1 MVSVPAKHVNRVSK
15 TLADGTKRFYCYAWR
30 GGPRIN
36 HPESGEPIDVDHP
49 LFMQALAAAQKSV
62 AAPTANGK
70 TISGLISEFRMSTDM
85 PKAESSRRDYE
96 RYLKQIDEEFGDMP
110 MRDPE
115 VRGEFMVWRDGMAA
129 TPRKADYAWTVLAR
143 VFSFAKNRGRIPNNP
158 CERGGRVYTGG
169 NRREII
175 WTEDLLKQLGPAC
188 SKEVWAV
195 VMFGLWTGQRES
207 DVLAMSWGSIDPS
220 GRIRV
225 KQFKTDARVLIPM
238 GEPLAALVA
247 SLPKAATTILTNSR
261 GQPWTPDGFRTSFH
275 KARAKAGIKGVTFHD
290 LRGTAVTRLALA
302 GCSTPE
308 IAAVTGHA
316 IKDVDAILETHYLGG
331 RFALAEQAISKLNAW
346 KT

>member
-1 MVSVPAKHVNRVSK
+1 M
-15 TLADGTKRFYCYAWR
+15 
-30 GGPRIN
+30 
-36 HPESGEPIDVDHP
+36 
-49 LFMQALAAAQKSV
+49 
-62 AAPTANGK
+62 
-70 TISGLISEFRMSTDM
+70 
-85 PKAESSRRDYE
+85 
-96 RYLKQIDEEFGDMP
+96 
-110 MRDPE
+110 
-115 VRGEFMVWRDGMAA
+115 
-129 TPRKADYAWTVLAR
+129 
-143 VFSFAKNRGRIPNNP
+143 
-158 CERGGRVYTGG
+158 
-169 NRREII
+169 
-175 WTEDLLKQLGPAC
+175 LKQLGPAC

-290 LRGTAVTRLALA
+290 LRGTAVTAMDSWSVTAPQLPPIAHDFIRLALA